1 LLRRLSLGLLASAIS
16 VASLPA
22 IAQEDGSADDFV
34 YLKCSGTIKNT
45 VFDWNET
52 KELNHWES
60 NAEILYKI
68 DTKNEE
74 LFVSSKPEIA
84 IQYELQ
90 HPGFIGWTEQ
100 VSEGKISGENSG
112 YLQYDPPGKDYGAMY
127 HSDMIRRLKYF
138 GSVDGSCEASD
149 ASAYEASK

>member
-1 LLRRLSLGLLASAIS
+1 MKLPLLLGALLLSASPV
-16 VASLPA
+16 VAN
-22 IAQEDGSADDFV
+22 DYV
-34 YLKCSGTIKNT
+34 YLKCIGTLKNT
-45 VFDWNET
+45 VFDWNRT
-52 KELNHWES
+52 KELNHWDS
-60 NAEILYKI
+60 NTEILYKI
-68 DTKNEE
+68 DAKNEV